1 MRILL
6 FTSINFSLGLRIT
19 SLQEYFHQHNAIPV
33 KNYSQGIRNSL
44 KQCLRQDHAI
54 PLNEKVYVNTETI
67 VNFVCFNREMKKKPW
82 LPQWGSNLRC
92 DAQNVLVECSSTQEI
107 EKLSC
112 TLALGNDA
120 EFEKLLPK
128 NRLHRPW
135 IRNWPHQHK

>member
-33 KNYSQGIRNSL
+33 ENYSQGIRNSL

-67 VNFVCFNREMKKKPW
+67 VNFVCLKKTVTAPMGIQSAMRCSNFFGWILLYSGNRE
-82 LPQWGSNLRC
+82 
-92 DAQNVLVECSSTQEI
+92 AI
-107 EKLSC
+107 
-112 TLALGNDA
+112 
-120 EFEKLLPK
+120 
-128 NRLHRPW
+128 LHTRSWEWCW
-135 IRNWPHQHK
+135 IRKIIAKEPLTSSLDS